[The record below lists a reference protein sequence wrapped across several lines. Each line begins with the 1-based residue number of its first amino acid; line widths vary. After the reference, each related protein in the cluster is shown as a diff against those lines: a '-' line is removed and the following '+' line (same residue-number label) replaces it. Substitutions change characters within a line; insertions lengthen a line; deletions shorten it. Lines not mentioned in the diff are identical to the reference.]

1 MVISLS
7 KLKNN
12 FKRKKKRYIITICVF
27 FVLLVVYIMFSI
39 IVNPV
44 IVNTIELRVK
54 SISTRAMNSAIADV
68 VMGSVIYD
76 DLINIV
82 TDELGNIS
90 MIQANSLE
98 INNLTKNLAQAT
110 ENKIE
115 QYGKNGVSIAVG
127 SFTGIPLFVGMG
139 PNVNLKATPIGAVSC
154 SFVSKFESAGINQTI
169 HRIYVDVTANVGVV
183 LPLVTKKF
191 ITKQQLLV
199 SESII
204 VGSVPEVYLHSDD
217 LSTLLNFVPY

>member
-1 MVISLS
+1 MIISIA
-7 KLKNN
+7 KIKTN
-12 FKRKKKRYIITICVF
+12 FKKRKKRYLVILCLFFAVVF
-27 FVLLVVYIMFSI
+27 LFMIFSV

-44 IVNTIELRVK
+44 IVNTIELRAK

-68 VMGSVIYD
+68 VMNSIIYD

-82 TDELGNIS
+82 TDDMGNIS
-90 MIQANSLE
+90 MIQANSVE
-98 INNLTKNLAQAT
+98 INNLSKSLAQAT

-115 QYGKNGVSIAVG
+115 QYGQKGVDVALG
-127 SFTGIPLFVGMG
+127 SFTGVPFFVGLG
-139 PNVNLKATPIGAVSC
+139 PKVTLRATPIGAVTC
-154 SFVSKFESAGINQTI
+154 NFVSKFENAGINQTI
-169 HRIYVDVTANVGVV
+169 HRIYVDITANVGVV
-183 LPLVTKKF
+183 LPLLTKKF
-191 ITKQQLLV
+191 TTKQQVLV

>member
-7 KLKNN
+7 KIKNN
-12 FKRKKKRYIITICVF
+12 FKKRKKRYLIVLSVF
-27 FVLLVVYIMFSI
+27 FVFIIFILFFSFMI
-39 IVNPV
+39 NPV
-44 IVNTIELRVK
+44 IINTIELRAK
-54 SISTRAMNSAIADV
+54 SISTRAMNSAVADV
-68 VMGSVIYD
+68 IMNTIIYD

-90 MIQANSLE
+90 MIQANSVE

-115 QYGKNGVSIAVG
+115 EYGNKGVSIAIG

-139 PNVNLKATPIGAVSC
+139 PNVTLKATPIGAVTC

-183 LPLVTKKF
+183 LPLLTKKF
-191 ITKQQLLV
+191 TTKQQILV

>member
-7 KLKNN
+7 KIKNN
-12 FKRKKKRYIITICVF
+12 LKKKKKRYIITICVF
-27 FVLLVVYIMFSI
+27 FVLIILYMVFSVV
-39 IVNPV
+39 VNPV
-44 IVNTIELRVK
+44 IINTIELRAK
-54 SISTRAMNSAIADV
+54 SISTRAMNSAVADV
-68 VMGSVIYD
+68 IMSSVIYD

-82 TDELGNIS
+82 TDEIGNIS
-90 MIQANSLE
+90 MIQANSVE

-115 QYGKNGVSIAVG
+115 EYGQKGVSIAVG

-139 PNVNLKATPIGAVSC
+139 PNINLRATPIGAVTC
-154 SFVSKFESAGINQTI
+154 SFISKFESAGINQTI

-191 ITKQQLLV
+191 TTKQQILV

>member
-7 KLKNN
+7 KIKNN
-12 FKRKKKRYIITICVF
+12 LKKKKKRYIITICVF
-27 FVLLVVYIMFSI
+27 FVLIILYMVFSV

-44 IVNTIELRVK
+44 IINTIELRAK
-54 SISTRAMNSAIADV
+54 SISTRAMNSAVADV
-68 VMGSVIYD
+68 IMSSVIYD

-82 TDELGNIS
+82 TDEIGNIS
-90 MIQANSLE
+90 MIQANSVE

-115 QYGKNGVSIAVG
+115 EYGQKGVSIAVG

-139 PNVNLKATPIGAVSC
+139 PNINLRATPIGAVTC
-154 SFVSKFESAGINQTI
+154 SFISKFESAGINQTI

-191 ITKQQLLV
+191 TTKQQILV